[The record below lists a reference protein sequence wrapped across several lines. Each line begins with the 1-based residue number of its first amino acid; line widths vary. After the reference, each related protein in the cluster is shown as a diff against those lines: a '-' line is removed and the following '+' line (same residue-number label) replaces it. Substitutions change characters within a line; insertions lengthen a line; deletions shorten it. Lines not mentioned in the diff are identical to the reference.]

1 LVHVTKGQ
9 NSRLEIVL
17 GRFSKNPGFTALVV
31 LTAGLGIGST
41 TAIFG
46 VADTLLFRPLPF
58 AHPEDLV
65 LVYGARAGVPGQY
78 SLPRFEFMAAHS
90 RSFSGIAAF
99 TNETFTLT
107 GRGEPDQLAAARV
120 AWNFFD
126 VLGVRPAL
134 GRSFAL
140 DEDQPGGKNVVVI
153 SHRLWMRRFG
163 SDPRA
168 VGQNIT
174 LDSRDYT
181 VVGVLP
187 QKFDF
192 AFVGSGIDIWAPKLV
207 ELNIMTP
214 EHVRTGVMY
223 LTSVARLRPGV
234 GITQAQAEMDVLN
247 TQYREAFP
255 KIADADPRMMIAVD
269 NLQQQL
275 VGNARRPLLILFG
288 AVGFVLLI
296 ACANVA
302 SLLLSRG
309 LGRKREL
316 AIRAALGAGRW
327 DIVRQLLSES
337 VALALAGGA
346 VGILL
351 STWATSALTSVAKD
365 FVPLLDEITLDARVL
380 GFAVGVSVLTGI
392 LFGLVPALQ
401 LSHPDVNVIL
411 GGEAR
416 GAIGG
421 LGRNHMRSSLVM
433 AQVALSLIL
442 VIGAGLLI
450 RSFVLLQAQSP
461 GIDTRNLLTMSI
473 SLPPAKYSGPPR
485 MLSFFDEVV
494 RQVQAVP
501 GVQSVAL
508 ASALPTV
515 PRRFSPVLPEGQA
528 AVPVPERPMFVVEMV
543 SPHYVGTM
551 RVRMVRGREFT
562 ADDNVR
568 SAPVAMVNEA
578 VVRQYWPNSNPI
590 GKHIFLGRRPTPVEV
605 VGVVGDVKNISLGAD
620 TQAAVYVPFAQL
632 TWPTMNLL
640 IRTKLEPHSLITAVR
655 QQIGAVDRDQPVT
668 AVQTM
673 DEVLSASMA
682 QQRFAM
688 FLLGFFSVSS
698 LVLAVV
704 GIYAAIAYSVAE
716 RTQEMGV
723 RIALGAQKIDI
734 LRLVVRHGLAV
745 AGGGIV
751 IGLLGA
757 LALTRVMTS
766 LLFKVSITDP
776 LTFIGCAGMFLTVA
790 FLASYLPA
798 RRAAG
803 LDPIEALR
811 YE

>member
-1 LVHVTKGQ
+1 M
-9 NSRLEIVL
+9 
-17 GRFSKNPGFTALVV
+17 FSKNPGFTALVV

-41 TAIFG
+41 TAIFS
-46 VADTLLFRPLPF
+46 VADALLFRPLPY

-65 LVYGARAGVPGQY
+65 LVYGSRAGIAGQY
-78 SLPRFEFMAAHS
+78 SLPRFEFMAGHS
-90 RSFSGIAAF
+90 KSFTGIAAF

-107 GRGEPDQLAAARV
+107 GRGEPDQMAAARV
-120 AWNFFD
+120 SWNFFD
-126 VLGVRPAL
+126 VLGVRPVL
-134 GRSFAL
+134 GRGFAL
-140 DEDQPGGKNVVVI
+140 DEDQPDGKNVVVI
-153 SHRLWMRRFG
+153 SHRLWMQRFG
-163 SDPRA
+163 SDPQA

-181 VVGVLP
+181 VIGVLP

-192 AFVGSGIDIWAPKLV
+192 AFLGSGVDVWAPRLV

-223 LTSVARLRPGV
+223 LSSVARLRPGA
-234 GITQAQAEMDVLN
+234 GINQAQAEMDVLN
-247 TQYREAFP
+247 TQYRQAFP
-255 KIADADPRMMIAVD
+255 KIADADPRMIIAVD

-275 VGNARRPLLILFG
+275 VGNVRRPLLILFG

-309 LGRKREL
+309 LGRRREL

-337 VALALAGGA
+337 VALALAGGV
-346 VGILL
+346 VGVLL
-351 STWATSALTSVAKD
+351 STWATAALTSVAKD
-365 FVPLLDEITLDARVL
+365 FVPLLDEITIDARVL
-380 GFAVGVSVLTGI
+380 AFAVAVSVLTGI

-401 LSHPDVNVIL
+401 LSHPDVNVVL
-411 GGEAR
+411 RGEAR
-416 GAIGG
+416 GTIGG
-421 LGRNHMRSSLVM
+421 LGRNHMRSSLVV
-433 AQVALSLIL
+433 AQVALSLVL

-461 GIDTRNLLTMSI
+461 GVDTNNLLTMSI

-501 GVQSVAL
+501 GVQSVAV
-508 ASALPTV
+508 ASGLPTV
-515 PRRFSPVLPEGQA
+515 PRRFSPVLPEGQL
-528 AVPVPERPMFVVEMV
+528 AVPVPERPMFVIEMV
-543 SPHYVGTM
+543 SPHYVETM
-551 RVRMVRGREFT
+551 RVPMVRGREFT
-562 ADDNVR
+562 ADDNIH
-568 SAPVAMVNEA
+568 SNPVAMVNEA
-578 VVRQYWPNSNPI
+578 VVKQYWSSGNPI
-590 GKHIFLGRRPTPVEV
+590 GKHIYLGRRPAPVEV
-605 VGVVGDVKNISLGAD
+605 IGVVGDVKNISLGAD
-620 TQAAVYVPFAQL
+620 TQPAVYVPFAQL

-640 IRTKLEPHSLITAVR
+640 VRTKLEPHSLITAVR
-655 QQIGAVDRDQPVT
+655 KQIGAVDRDQPVT

-673 DEVLSASMA
+673 DEVLSASMT

-688 FLLGFFSVSS
+688 FLLGFFSISS
-698 LVLAVV
+698 LLLAVV

-723 RIALGAQKIDI
+723 RIALGAQKADI
-734 LRLVVRHGLAV
+734 LRLVIRHGLAI
-745 AGGGIV
+745 AGCGVV

-757 LALTRVMTS
+757 MALTRVMTS

-776 LTFIGCAGMFLTVA
+776 VTFIGCGGMFLAVA

>member
-1 LVHVTKGQ
+1 
-9 NSRLEIVL
+9 
-17 GRFSKNPGFTALVV
+17 
-31 LTAGLGIGST
+31 
-41 TAIFG
+41 
-46 VADTLLFRPLPF
+46 
-58 AHPEDLV
+58 
-65 LVYGARAGVPGQY
+65 
-78 SLPRFEFMAAHS
+78 
-90 RSFSGIAAF
+90 
-99 TNETFTLT
+99 
-107 GRGEPDQLAAARV
+107 
-120 AWNFFD
+120 
-126 VLGVRPAL
+126 
-134 GRSFAL
+134 
-140 DEDQPGGKNVVVI
+140 
-153 SHRLWMRRFG
+153 
-163 SDPRA
+163 
-168 VGQNIT
+168 
-174 LDSRDYT
+174 
-181 VVGVLP
+181 
-187 QKFDF
+187 
-192 AFVGSGIDIWAPKLV
+192 
-207 ELNIMTP
+207 
-214 EHVRTGVMY
+214 
-223 LTSVARLRPGV
+223 
-234 GITQAQAEMDVLN
+234 
-247 TQYREAFP
+247 
-255 KIADADPRMMIAVD
+255 
-269 NLQQQL
+269 
-275 VGNARRPLLILFG
+275 
-288 AVGFVLLI
+288 
-296 ACANVA
+296 
-302 SLLLSRG
+302 
-309 LGRKREL
+309 
-316 AIRAALGAGRW
+316 
-327 DIVRQLLSES
+327 
-337 VALALAGGA
+337 
-346 VGILL
+346 
-351 STWATSALTSVAKD
+351 
-365 FVPLLDEITLDARVL
+365 
-380 GFAVGVSVLTGI
+380 
-392 LFGLVPALQ
+392 
-401 LSHPDVNVIL
+401 
-411 GGEAR
+411 
-416 GAIGG
+416 
-421 LGRNHMRSSLVM
+421 
-433 AQVALSLIL
+433 
-442 VIGAGLLI
+442 
-450 RSFVLLQAQSP
+450 
-461 GIDTRNLLTMSI
+461 MSI

-551 RVRMVRGREFT
+551 RVWMVRGREFT

-590 GKHIFLGRRPTPVEV
+590 GKHVFLGRRPTPVEV

-745 AGGGIV
+745 AGGGV
-751 IGLLGA
+751 AIGLLGA